1 MTEGQGEKIIE
12 LLEVISDKLSG
23 VLNRQSSTE
32 ELLEPWETVLEN
44 IAAHTE
50 AAESLLG
57 GLQTDIR
64 AMAHVSEEWQKRI
77 SR

>member
-1 MTEGQGEKIIE
+1 MTESQGDKIIE
-12 LLEVISDKLSG
+12 LLEAISDQLRE

-50 AAESLLG
+50 AAENQLG
-57 GLQTDIR
+57 RLQTDIKV
-64 AMAHVSEEWQKRI
+64 MAHVSEERQK
-77 SR
+77 